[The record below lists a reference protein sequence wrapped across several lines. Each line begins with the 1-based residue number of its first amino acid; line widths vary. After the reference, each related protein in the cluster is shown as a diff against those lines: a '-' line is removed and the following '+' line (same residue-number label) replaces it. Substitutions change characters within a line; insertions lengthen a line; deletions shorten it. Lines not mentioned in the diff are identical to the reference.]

1 MEENMEENIKK
12 TEVPLETLANIAD
25 QFTLLKYERLDTE
38 VKIKLESLD
47 YMDLI
52 RDVENI
58 TNVGTDP
65 DSKMFSI
72 DIDNVKFIFTR
83 D

>member
-1 MEENMEENIKK
+1 MEENIKK
-12 TEVPLETLANIAD
+12 TEAPLETLANISD

>member
-1 MEENMEENIKK
+1 MEQNEG
-12 TEVPLETLANIAD
+12 PLPTLAGIAD
-25 QFTLLKYERLDTE
+25 QFTLLKYERLSTE
-38 VKIKLESLD
+38 VKLKLKSLE

-52 RDVENI
+52 RQLENL

-65 DSKMFSI
+65 DSKIFSI

>member
-1 MEENMEENIKK
+1 MEENIKK
-12 TEVPLETLANIAD
+12 TEEPLETLAGIAD
-25 QFTLLKYERLDTE
+25 QFTLFKFDKLSTE
-38 VKIKLESLD
+38 VKIKLKSID
-47 YMDLI
+47 YMSVI
-52 RDVENI
+52 RDLENI

-72 DIDNVKFIFTR
+72 DIDNIKFIFTR

>member
-1 MEENMEENIKK
+1 MEENIKK
-12 TEVPLETLANIAD
+12 TEAPLETLANISD

-58 TNVGTDP
+58 TNVGADP

>member
-1 MEENMEENIKK
+1 MEENIKK
-12 TEVPLETLANIAD
+12 TEVPLETLANISD

>member
-1 MEENMEENIKK
+1 MEENIKK
-12 TEVPLETLANIAD
+12 TEAPLETLASISD
-25 QFTLLKYERLDTE
+25 QFILLKYERLSTE
-38 VKIKLESLD
+38 IKIKLKSLD

-52 RDVENI
+52 RDVENM

-65 DSKMFSI
+65 DSKIFSI

>member
-1 MEENMEENIKK
+1 MEENVEQNEG
-12 TEVPLETLANIAD
+12 PLPTLAGISD
-25 QFTLLKYERLDTE
+25 QFTLLKYKRLSTE
-38 VKIKLESLD
+38 VESLEF
-47 YMDLI
+47 MDLI
-52 RDVENI
+52 RQLENI

-72 DIDNVKFIFTR
+72 DIDNVKFIFNR

>member
-1 MEENMEENIKK
+1 MEETVEQNEG
-12 TEVPLETLANIAD
+12 PLSTLAGIAD
-25 QFTLLKYERLDTE
+25 QFTLLKYGRLSTE
-38 VKIKLESLD
+38 VKLKLESLD

-52 RDVENI
+52 RQLENL

-65 DSKMFSI
+65 DSKIFSI

>member
-1 MEENMEENIKK
+1 MEENIKK
-12 TEVPLETLANIAD
+12 TETPLETLASIAD
-25 QFTLLKYERLDTE
+25 QFTLLKFKRITTE
-38 VKIKLESLD
+38 VKIKLDSLD
-47 YMDLI
+47 YMAII
-52 RDVENI
+52 REVENI
-58 TNVGTDP
+58 TNVGADP

>member
-1 MEENMEENIKK
+1 MEENVEQNEG
-12 TEVPLETLANIAD
+12 PLPTLAGISD
-25 QFTLLKYERLDTE
+25 QFTLLKYKRLSTE
-38 VKIKLESLD
+38 VKIKLESLEF
-47 YMDLI
+47 MDLI
-52 RDVENI
+52 RQLENI

-72 DIDNVKFIFTR
+72 DIDNVKFIFNR

>member
-1 MEENMEENIKK
+1 MEENNRQAQG
-12 TEVPLETLANIAD
+12 PLETLAGIAD
-25 QFTLLKYERLDTE
+25 QFTLLKSIRLSTE
-38 VKIKLESLD
+38 VKIKFSSID
-47 YMDLI
+47 YMSLI
-52 RDVENI
+52 REVENM
-58 TNVGTDP
+58 TNVGSDP

>member
-1 MEENMEENIKK
+1 MEENIKK
-12 TEVPLETLANIAD
+12 PEVPLETLANISD
-25 QFTLLKYERLDTE
+25 QFTLLKYERLSTE
-38 VKIKLESLD
+38 VKIKLGSLD

>member
-1 MEENMEENIKK
+1 MEENIKK
-12 TEVPLETLANIAD
+12 TETPLETLAGIAD
-25 QFTLLKYERLDTE
+25 QFTLFKFDKLFTE
-38 VKIKLESLD
+38 VKIKLKSID
-47 YMDLI
+47 YMALI
-52 RDVENI
+52 REVENI
-58 TNVGTDP
+58 TNVGADP